1 MLPLEKALVESL
13 FQDNLLRV
21 VFATETLAAGMLPS
35 YHPSPR
41 RPSPQA
47 STCPHHTSLMF
58 PSYHPSPSPMA
69 GINMPARSTVVSVLS
84 KRGSRGIEPLSATQV
99 CYLVITPRHRATLR
113 HAGVLPSYHPSASSH
128 SPPRRCRHGIGMV

>member
-21 VFATETLAAGMLPS
+21 VFATETLAAGVLPS
-35 YHPSPR
+35 YHPFTSETP
-41 RPSPQA
+41 PQA
-47 STCPHHTSLMF
+47 STWPPLVDSASCYLVIPPLHA
-58 PSYHPSPSPMA
+58 MA

-99 CYLVITPRHRATLR
+99 
-113 HAGVLPSYHPSASSH
+113 
-128 SPPRRCRHGIGMV
+128 

>member
-21 VFATETLAAGMLPS
+21 VFATETLAAGMSPS

-58 PSYHPSPSPMA
+58 PSYHPSP
-69 GINMPARSTVVSVLS
+69 
-84 KRGSRGIEPLSATQV
+84 
-99 CYLVITPRHRATLR
+99 
-113 HAGVLPSYHPSASSH
+113 
-128 SPPRRCRHGIGMV
+128 RHGRYQHARALHGRLGALQAW